1 MVILATE
8 QASFGCIKITADS
21 GLAFFIRTAYLKVV
35 DVETIT
41 EGAVF
46 EGETEDD
53 IVNAGLTVNA
63 ERKAYDYLMR
73 AEHSRLMLER
83 KLAVKN
89 YAPEHITAALDYLES
104 ESLLSDERFARAWLN
119 MRKIAHSEGRIK
131 LERELYSRGISK
143 NLAASAL
150 DEFFAENPE
159 DAQCRRAYEKCRRL
173 QKSEEKT
180 VNRLL
185 ACGFPYKLVKQI
197 MKEAEDGTALPPEKI
212 KSET

>member
-83 KLAVKN
+83 KLA
-89 YAPEHITAALDYLES
+89 
-104 ESLLSDERFARAWLN
+104 FGRA
-119 MRKIAHSEGRIK
+119 
-131 LERELYSRGISK
+131 
-143 NLAASAL
+143 
-150 DEFFAENPE
+150 D
-159 DAQCRRAYEKCRRL
+159 
-173 QKSEEKT
+173 KT
-180 VNRLL
+180 
-185 ACGFPYKLVKQI
+185 
-197 MKEAEDGTALPPEKI
+197 
-212 KSET
+212 